1 MPGTAAARRYAEA
14 VFQLGEEGGSLE
26 QWQDDLQVLADVA
39 ADAQALAVLENEK
52 TPLEERS
59 ALLERAL
66 AGLSPLA
73 RNLARLLLARGRL
86 ALLPEISSLFTEM
99 LDQRNGVVRAQVTTA
114 VPIDAEEQRAI
125 AERLRALTGARDV
138 RVEAQVDPSIIG
150 GMVARV
156 GDRLI
161 DGSTRSRLVQL
172 KRRLAGQAP

>member
-26 QWQDDLQVLADVA
+26 HWQDDLATLSEVA
-39 ADAQALAVLENEK
+39 SDPQALAVLENEK
-52 TPLEERS
+52 TPLEQRS

-73 RNLARLLLARGRL
+73 RNLARLLLSRGRL
-86 ALLPEISSLFTEM
+86 GLLPEISRLFTEM
-99 LDQRNGVVRAQVTTA
+99 LDRRNGVVRAQVITA
-114 VPIDAEEQRAI
+114 VPIDAAEQHAI
-125 AERLRALTGARDV
+125 AERLRTLTGARDV
-138 RVEAQVDPSIIG
+138 RVEARVDPAIIG
-150 GMVARV
+150 GLVVRV

-172 KRRLAGQAP
+172 KRRLAGQPS

>member
-26 QWQDDLQVLADVA
+26 QWQDDLATLAEVT
-39 ADAQALAVLENEK
+39 ADSQALAVLENEK

-59 ALLERAL
+59 ALLEQAL
-66 AGLSPLA
+66 AGFSPLT
-73 RNLARLLLARGRL
+73 RNLARLLLSRGRL
-86 ALLPEISSLFTEM
+86 GLLPEISSLFTEM
-99 LDQRNGVVRAQVTTA
+99 LDRRNGVVRAQVTTA
-114 VPIDAEEQRAI
+114 VPIDAAEQQVI

-138 RVEAQVDPSIIG
+138 RVETQVDPAIIG
-150 GMVARV
+150 GLVARV

-172 KRRLAGQAP
+172 KRRLAGQAS